1 MFLKLSF
8 YLFIYFLSSLGLS
21 LVAASR
27 GHYFFSTQHSH
38 YGGLFYY
45 GRLQACRLQQ
55 LWQKGSVVAAQGLE
69 CGLSSCGTQVQLLH
83 GVWKLPGPKIELMS
97 PTLVGG
103 LLAAV
108 PPRKSSGNFLIRI
121 LLIFIEIVNLIIL
134 QKNNLDLLQIN

>member
-1 MFLKLSF
+1 M
-8 YLFIYFLSSLGLS
+8 
-21 LVAASR
+21 
-27 GHYFFSTQHSH
+27 
-38 YGGLFYY
+38 
-45 GRLQACRLQQ
+45 
-55 LWQKGSVVAAQGLE
+55 
-69 CGLSSCGTQVQLLH
+69 LH

-103 LLAAV
+103 LLVAV

>member
-1 MFLKLSF
+1 M
-8 YLFIYFLSSLGLS
+8 
-21 LVAASR
+21 
-27 GHYFFSTQHSH
+27 
-38 YGGLFYY
+38 
-45 GRLQACRLQQ
+45 
-55 LWQKGSVVAAQGLE
+55 
-69 CGLSSCGTQVQLLH
+69 LH

-108 PPRKSSGNFLIRI
+108 PSRKSSGNFLIRI